1 MNASTDNPLRGA
13 PRILAIVMAGG
24 EGTRLHPL
32 TADRSKPAVPFGGR
46 YRIVDFVLSNLVNSG
61 INAIYLLV
69 QYKSQS
75 LIEHVRKAWQLSPV
89 IPTHF
94 VTVVPP
100 QMREGPEW
108 FRGTADAV
116 YQNLN
121 LIDQHQP
128 GPGGGV
134 RRRSRLSDGRAA
146 DGARSTCRRGADVTV
161 AALPVP
167 RAEACGFG
175 IIDADARRPHPRLPR
190 ETRRRR
196 RRCPTGRA
204 TPTPRWATTC
214 SAPRLLVKTLQALR
228 RGGDADFGTPRAAQA
243 GAELPRLCLR
253 LVRQRRARRQRG
265 EETAYWRDVGT
276 LDAYF
281 KATQDVLGAAPR
293 FNLFNPQWPVFSS
306 NYQGPDANVVNGS
319 IDNSVIAGGTIVHGA
334 RIHNSMVRSEVM
346 LEPDAELDEC
356 IVMDYVT
363 IKRGCRLRRVIVR
376 QLQHAGRRDRHR
388 LRHGRR
394 SQPLLHRRGLG
405 PGRRAAGAA
414 QLCHRFL
421 LRGGMVSPRQRDRAR
436 RHAVEG
442 G

>member
-13 PRILAIVMAGG
+13 PRILAIVLAGG

-32 TADRSKPAVPFGGR
+32 TADRSKPAVPIYGR

-116 YQNLN
+116 FQNLN

-128 GPGGGV
+128 DLVAVFGADHVYRMDVWQMV
-134 RRRSRLSDGRAA
+134 REHLQ
-146 DGARSTCRRGADVTV
+146 TGADVTV

-167 RAEACGFG
+167 RADACGFG
-175 IIDADARRPHPRLPR
+175 IINADGDGRIREFLEKPQAPPAMPGRPSHAYASMGNYLFS
-190 ETRRRR
+190 T
-196 RRCPTGRA
+196 
-204 TPTPRWATTC
+204 
-214 SAPRLLVKTLQALR
+214 RLLVKTLHALR
-228 RGGDADFGTPRAAQA
+228 RGGDADFGRHVLPWLVPRCRVFAYDLSANA
-243 GAELPRLCLR
+243 VPG
-253 LVRQRRARRQRG
+253 VRAG
-265 EETAYWRDVGT
+265 EETAYWRDVGAI
-276 LDAYF
+276 DAYF
-281 KATQDVLGAAPR
+281 KATQDALGAAPR
-293 FNLFNPQWPVFSS
+293 FNLFNPQWPVYSG

-319 IDNSVIAGGTIVHGA
+319 IENSVLAGGTIVHGA
-334 RIHNSMVRSEVM
+334 RIHNSVIRSEVM

-363 IKRGCRLRRVIVR
+363 IKRGCRLRRVIVDSYNT
-376 QLQHAGRRDRHR
+376 LAEGTVIGYHTDADRSR
-388 LRHGRR
+388 YYIDEASGLVVVPQGPR
-394 SQPLLHRRGLG
+394 SY
-405 PGRRAAGAA
+405 ATDSY
-414 QLCHRFL
+414 F
-421 LRGGMVSPRQRDRAR
+421 
-436 RHAVEG
+436 EG
-442 G
+442 EW